1 MDMKSGRTGKILYT
15 VKRLLIFIC
24 IAALAIGEPAFASES
39 SSDTRGLLEG
49 YLEGFMSAIGGT
61 RYLRDAE
68 IEKIPDQTWTGRSV
82 KPAIRIFYYGTRL
95 RKGTDYT
102 VTFTDNRNL
111 GTAKAKITGKG
122 KYSGTRTVSFKIV
135 RKNGSSGSSSSGSSS
150 SGGSSSKKTSGKTFK
165 ITLSKNTYTYNGEY
179 RKPTVKVTL
188 GNKSVT
194 SGNYTVRYTDNKNVG
209 TATVTVTGK
218 GDYSGCKGIA
228 KFTIEMKKPVIS
240 SVKSSSEGELN
251 VSWNRDSQA
260 DGYQIQYSTR
270 KNFSANDKI
279 KYVRGYRTVSA
290 DITGLPSGKK
300 YYVRMRS
307 YKNTGSRNT
316 YSAWSTVKEK
326 VVK

>member
-1 MDMKSGRTGKILYT
+1 MGMKSGRTGKTLYK

-24 IAALAIGEPAFASES
+24 IAALAIGEPAFASEP

-135 RKNGSSGSSSSGSSS
+135 RKNGSSGSSS